1 MKTKASN
8 VQTGDKPNGQG
19 VSPDRRRGT
28 NVPVPC
34 SARSD
39 ASRRTT
45 GDAEASRASLR
56 IIAYFKNK
64 MQVCTVKQIITSD
77 RPNIKLLV
85 FLGKHYR
92 HTSAGTIQFKS
103 ETLVDLIEQKSLVC
117 KS

>member
-8 VQTGDKPNGQG
+8 VQTGDKPNGM
-19 VSPDRRRGT
+19 
-28 NVPVPC
+28 
-34 SARSD
+34 
-39 ASRRTT
+39 
-45 GDAEASRASLR
+45 ASLR

-64 MQVCTVKQIITSD
+64 MQVCTVKQIVTSD

-85 FLGKHYR
+85 FLGEHYR

>member
-8 VQTGDKPNGQG
+8 VQTGD
-19 VSPDRRRGT
+19 
-28 NVPVPC
+28 C
-34 SARSD
+34 
-39 ASRRTT
+39 
-45 GDAEASRASLR
+45 

-64 MQVCTVKQIITSD
+64 MQVCTVKQIVTSD

-85 FLGKHYR
+85 FLGEHYR

-103 ETLVDLIEQKSLVC
+103 ETLVDLIEQKPLVC